1 MGFLGEFG
9 AGMIYEWESPHSV
22 EFSLGT
28 YKIQTHNKW
37 QSNFAYRYSCWNIER
52 ENRQWVP
59 MQIGF
64 FTTRAWDSEHYF
76 LEGPSQYPYSN
87 YYDQTAFRWGI
98 EFGSVLTYLSARV
111 AIAYHMRILDTGII
125 AIYNN
130 GKKDLQYYVSSG
142 LALRFNF

>member
-9 AGMIYEWESPHSV
+9 VGAIYEWESPHSV
-22 EFSLGT
+22 ELSIGS
-28 YKIQTHNKW
+28 YRIDSKDQW
-37 QSNFAYRYSCWNIER
+37 QSNLAYRYACWKIER
-52 ENRQWVP
+52 HNKQWTP

-64 FTTRAWDSEHYF
+64 FTMRSWDSEHYF

-98 EFGSVLTYLSARV
+98 EFGSILKFMNTGIAV
-111 AIAYHMRILDTGII
+111 AYHLRVLDTGII

-130 GKKDLQYYVSSG
+130 GQKDLQYYVSSG
-142 LALRFNF
+142 LALRYYF

>member
-22 EFSLGT
+22 EVSIGA
-28 YKIQTHNKW
+28 YKIQNHDQW
-37 QSNFAYRYSCWNIER
+37 QSNLAYRYSCWKIER
-52 ENRQWVP
+52 ENKHWVP

-64 FTTRAWDSEHYF
+64 FTTRSWDSEHYF

-98 EFGSVLTYLSARV
+98 EFGSVLTYMNTGI
-111 AIAYHMRILDTGII
+111 AIAYHLRVLDTGLI

-130 GKKDLQYYVSSG
+130 GRKDLQYYVSSG
-142 LALRFNF
+142 LALRYHF